1 MDGIGMGSVVTDDTS
16 GMKMGAMDCS
26 FSNKLSP
33 RITWM
38 VGAVLVESRRMV
50 WVAWVDYMD
59 RALVGRTG
67 LDAGMAC
74 CSMVK

>member
-1 MDGIGMGSVVTDDTS
+1 
-16 GMKMGAMDCS
+16 
-26 FSNKLSP
+26 
-33 RITWM
+33 M
-38 VGAVLVESRRMV
+38 VEAVLVESRRMV